1 MQTSSIVAVA
11 CVQGISFAVPPHTAS
26 AGDELLCRDEW
37 EFVRKSAIS
46 KFRNWKQ
53 SSTSSETLREWASHQ
68 VETFKVSGCRPG
80 QLVLRLLSIAD
91 HEVCDVT
98 AGFLSHHWWSEMLLT
113 KWSSLLFWAAF
124 DLLQATAKEVPSG
137 VGRCACRRICRMV
150 GHASRHVERRH
161 RLVRVKALT
170 RQLIS
175 DAPQNPAKALQSFAR
190 EIDKEQRAWMHSDES
205 GRSCWRR
212 LRDLLLSL
220 RMSAK
225 LLSLSGMQQ
234 PSWRQGWWMPRNA
247 VDSTAGW
254 SQAWV
259 VFSCADEPLVNMLS
273 CDPLIEEASR
283 SPFLS
288 RQRVFVATRHPAE
301 MHRLKKLP
309 FVEVM
314 SVEEA
319 AEFANAAHWSLAYY
333 QDMMMRAIRLR
344 DSGPS
349 LVVFVDVQFSE
360 DALAQLWDLDRWLL
374 HRQTDPGSR
383 SAWDIAWVAEDGFS
397 PGAALLPCEASKSQG
412 ADVKWLVPKAGLLLM
427 KPSMAALQI
436 LHELKSQ
443 EAHAVQG
450 STVSSAW
457 GSFLIREWRARD
469 WYQTEYAYLD
479 AAKPAPQWR
488 DIQLPQGAV
497 RSIGASQLRMLASP
511 GRAASLQLRWALHQ
525 CEHFSEGSGYCHVGP
540 LKPRGFGFLVEPC
553 GFPNFFSPGRHG
565 GSAADVQADR
575 LEIQLKASQEVFLC
589 PRRVPVAILAVP
601 RAGSTS
607 VANWAGLLDGV
618 DSWLSAAGHSL
629 QNAQTLWKPEDKDFT
644 VWGVQH
650 FCLRCCRAG
659 VQRLHLVVMR
669 SPFDRL
675 KSHFHRSQVSRGGKW
690 SDFPGWWRWA
700 ATMLRSGSMPSC
712 AYSRNFSNYEWSM
725 SDEYHLRPVHRIL
738 ARAGMPMEEFWHAA
752 ELSDRRDAMR
762 AADASAASQAIAL
775 QSHVQQVVVLRLERL
790 AADLA
795 LVQRLLCSRWLWCRV
810 LQDIPRTHTSQGARK
825 IEELAW
831 SSQSIRWVTEVYAKD
846 LWLGRYAK
854 VPIAQPQDAAFPFK
868 PARIVL
874 FTWCSWPGIL
884 LCKPGTTLCI
894 CTGVNLCQCAY
905 RARDAAGTGHANWRD
920 IPKCN
925 TTNTAPCRRSKDR
938 EAETLTGSDGWEAGS
953 PKT

>member
-1 MQTSSIVAVA
+1 
-11 CVQGISFAVPPHTAS
+11 
-26 AGDELLCRDEW
+26 
-37 EFVRKSAIS
+37 
-46 KFRNWKQ
+46 
-53 SSTSSETLREWASHQ
+53 
-68 VETFKVSGCRPG
+68 
-80 QLVLRLLSIAD
+80 
-91 HEVCDVT
+91 
-98 AGFLSHHWWSEMLLT
+98 ML
-113 KWSSLLFWAAF
+113 
-124 DLLQATAKEVPSG
+124 
-137 VGRCACRRICRMV
+137 
-150 GHASRHVERRH
+150 GHASRHVERRQ
-161 RLVRVKALT
+161 RLVRVKART

-175 DAPQNPAKALQSFAR
+175 DAPKNPAKALQSFVR

-205 GRSCWRR
+205 ERSCRR
-212 LRDLLLSL
+212 SLRDLLLSL

-225 LLSLSGMQQ
+225 LLFVSGMQQ
-234 PSWRQGWWMPRNA
+234 PSWRHGWWMPRA

-288 RQRVFVATRHPAE
+288 RQRVFVATRHPGE
-301 MHRLKKLP
+301 MQRLQKLP

-314 SVEEA
+314 SAKQA

-333 QDMMMRAIRLR
+333 EDMMMRAMRLR
-344 DSGPS
+344 DDGPS

-374 HRQTDPGSR
+374 HRETTPGSR
-383 SAWDIAWVAEDGFS
+383 SSWDIAWVTEDGFS
-397 PGAALLPCEASKSQG
+397 PGAALLPCETSKSRG
-412 ADVKWLVPKAGLLLM
+412 ADVKWLVPKAGILLM
-427 KPSMAALQI
+427 KPSMSALQI

-443 EAHAVQG
+443 EAHTSKVPG

-469 WYQTEYAYLD
+469 WYQTAYAYLD

-488 DIQLPQGAV
+488 DIELPQGAV

-511 GRAASLQLRWALHQ
+511 GRAAGLQLRWALHQ

-553 GFPNFFSPGRHG
+553 GFPSFFSPGRHG
-565 GSAADVQADR
+565 GSADAADVQADR

-629 QNAQTLWKPEDKDFT
+629 QNAQTLWKPEDKDFS

-700 ATMLRSGSMPSC
+700 STMLKRGIAPSC
-712 AYSRNFSNYEWSM
+712 AYSRNFSNHEWSM
-725 SDEYHLRPVHRIL
+725 SDEYHLRPVHKIL
-738 ARAGMPMEEFWHAA
+738 ARAGLPVEEFAHAA
-752 ELSDRRDAMR
+752 ELYGRSDAMR
-762 AADASAASQAIAL
+762 ACGSCLLTDPSAVSQAIAL
-775 QSHVQQVVVLRLERL
+775 PRAQQVVVLRLERL
-790 AADLA
+790 TSDLA
-795 LVQRLLCSRWLWCRV
+795 LVQRLLCGRWLWCRV
-810 LQDIPRTHTSQGARK
+810 LQDIPRTHTSKGARK

-831 SSQSIRWVTEVYAKD
+831 SAQSIRWVTEVYAKD
-846 LWLGRYAK
+846 LWLGRYAR
-854 VPIAQPQDAAFPFK
+854 VPVADKPQDAVNCVSSLREFASSRAFLVAGPRTVQAKEHTQFC
-868 PARIVL
+868 V
-874 FTWCSWPGIL
+874 S
-884 LCKPGTTLCI
+884 LC
-894 CTGVNLCQCAY
+894 
-905 RARDAAGTGHANWRD
+905 
-920 IPKCN
+920 
-925 TTNTAPCRRSKDR
+925 
-938 EAETLTGSDGWEAGS
+938 
-953 PKT
+953 